1 MSSFTRVP
9 YLSQLVEPLKRI
21 PTSGPLTKENLSEA
35 RKFLG
40 NLATLEGTLTDS
52 AICHEERTI
61 PGPGGNIALAIL
73 RSKNSAGG
81 LRPAIYYIHGGAMA
95 FGTRFYEIGTTLNIS
110 NNWTL
115 LLSLSNIDFLITRI
129 QLR

>member
-1 MSSFTRVP
+1 M
-9 YLSQLVEPLKRI
+9 RI
-21 PTSGPLTKENLSEA
+21 PTSGPLTKENVPEA

-81 LRPAIYYIHGGAMA
+81 LRPAIYYIHGGAMV

-110 NNWTL
+110 SNWTL